1 MTISWDQSTRPRGPE
16 PDSRHHGELEG
27 PEAALDLLTGPI

>member
-16 PDSRHHGELEG
+16 PDPRHHGEPEG
-27 PEAALDLLTGPI
+27 AEAALDLHAGPI